1 MFLAVWCSRCGK
13 TVRIH
18 ERNCHPP
25 AASHNMSCN
34 YSLTTTT
41 ITTTIMD
48 SNTHYFNYQTSDI
61 FNRRYG
67 GIPPHTN
74 GFWWPQD
81 TTFSSFMSN
90 SIICLAASSSSLP
103 MSLLLLPQPIHPP
116 TNDLLGRPN
125 RDHNNRCS
133 TMDVVAYPPAN
144 LLIPSVHIHLS
155 SQPDL
160 VISPESTS
168 TEEARASSSTLFIH
182 LTPT

>member
-25 AASHNMSCN
+25 AASHNMSCS
-34 YSLTTTT
+34 YLLTTTT

-90 SIICLAASSSSLP
+90 SIICLAASSSLP

-116 TNDLLGRPN
+116 TNDLLGAQQRSQQPLFHD
-125 RDHNNRCS
+125 RRTSSH
-133 TMDVVAYPPAN
+133 THPPTYPF
-144 LLIPSVHIHLS
+144 HLS
-155 SQPDL
+155 TYTFPPNPTWSSRRSRHPPRRRKRLLQPYPS
-160 VISPESTS
+160 I
-168 TEEARASSSTLFIH
+168 
-182 LTPT
+182 